1 MGTRNLTMV
10 IQKEKP
16 VISQYGQ
23 WDGYPSGNGLTILEF
38 LRTCNLDEFKEKIKN
53 VRFSTKK
60 DEKKVEKF
68 LKSIGCKDG
77 WMNMDQSDL
86 YKKAYPYSSR
96 DIGAGIL
103 QMVNESEDTEIV
115 LQDTTK
121 FAADSL
127 FCEWAYLIN
136 LDNNNLEVYEGFNNS
151 PLEEGQRFKDMELED
166 NLGGEQYYPIKCVKI
181 YPLDKLPTNEEFIN
195 ELEKKEE

>member
-1 MGTRNLTMV
+1 MV

-23 WDGYPSGNGLTILEF
+23 WDGYPNGNGLTILEF
-38 LRTCNLDEFKEKIKN
+38 LRTCNLNEFKEKVKK

-60 DEKKVEKF
+60 DEKEVKVF
-68 LKSIGCKDG
+68 LESIGCNDG
-77 WMNMDQSDL
+77 YMNMEQSTL

-127 FCEWAYLIN
+127 FCEWAYLID

>member
-1 MGTRNLTMV
+1 MV

-68 LKSIGCKDG
+68 LKSIGCNDG
-77 WMNMDQSDL
+77 YMNMEQSTL

-127 FCEWAYLIN
+127 FCEWAYLID

>member
-1 MGTRNLTMV
+1 MV

-127 FCEWAYLIN
+127 FCEWAYLID

>member
-127 FCEWAYLIN
+127 FCEWAYLID

>member
-23 WDGYPSGNGLTILEF
+23 WDGYPSGNGFKILEF
-38 LRTCNLDEFKEKIKN
+38 LRTCNLDEFKEKIKK

-60 DEKKVEKF
+60 DEKKVDMF

-96 DIGAGIL
+96 DIGADIL
-103 QMVNESEDTEIV
+103 QIVNESEDTEIV

-127 FCEWAYLIN
+127 FCEWAYLID
-136 LDNNNLEVYEGFNNS
+136 LDNNNLEVYEGFNNT
-151 PLEEGQRFKDMELED
+151 PLEVGQRFKDMELED
-166 NLGGEQYYPIKCVKI
+166 ALGGEQFYPIKCVKI
-181 YPLDKLPTNEEFIN
+181 YPLDKLPTNEEFVK